1 MQFTSVIITFP
12 NGRIKHFAS
21 SDFDFFSSTNELEH
35 KEENI
40 IITLDDLS
48 HSFVYETDELSGEM
62 VCKKQIIVVLE

>member
-12 NGRIKHFAS
+12 NGRRKHYAFTE
-21 SDFDFFSSTNELEH
+21 FDFFRSANELEH

-40 IITLDDLS
+40 IITLDNLS

-62 VCKKQIIVVLE
+62 VCKEQVSVVLE